1 MCTKD
6 RCINKARNGKM
17 DVTMSVSVSIQW
29 LEDTCAQKGQLWS
42 NFRIY
47 IKENLCVDLLSFTCF
62 NSDLFRYKIPEKY
75 CLTVLYRCPNLNQ
88 IPLTCKLKYNPDDP
102 CCPLPDC
109 PAIIPPT
116 AGPGSTLAPTAQ
128 PPPMPG
134 RVPVSTI
141 FLGEMILSNCFFC

>member
-1 MCTKD
+1 MLICFVSPVLILIYLD
-6 RCINKARNGKM
+6 IN
-17 DVTMSVSVSIQW
+17 V
-29 LEDTCAQKGQLWS
+29 
-42 NFRIY
+42 
-47 IKENLCVDLLSFTCF
+47 
-62 NSDLFRYKIPEKY
+62 PEKY

-141 FLGEMILSNCFFC
+141 FLGEMILSNCFFLLVVDRTYNSYYRYSSSIAMSNFLYIMHILLQ

>member
-1 MCTKD
+1 MLICFVSPVLILIYLD
-6 RCINKARNGKM
+6 IN
-17 DVTMSVSVSIQW
+17 V
-29 LEDTCAQKGQLWS
+29 
-42 NFRIY
+42 
-47 IKENLCVDLLSFTCF
+47 
-62 NSDLFRYKIPEKY
+62 PEKY

-141 FLGEMILSNCFFC
+141 FLGEMILSNWFFLLVVDRTYNSYYRYSSSITMSNFLYIMHILLQ

>member
-1 MCTKD
+1 MLICFVSPVLILIYLD
-6 RCINKARNGKM
+6 IN
-17 DVTMSVSVSIQW
+17 V
-29 LEDTCAQKGQLWS
+29 
-42 NFRIY
+42 
-47 IKENLCVDLLSFTCF
+47 
-62 NSDLFRYKIPEKY
+62 PEKY

-141 FLGEMILSNCFFC
+141 FLGEMILSNCFFLLVVDRTYNYYRYSSSIAMSNFLYIMHILLQ

>member
-1 MCTKD
+1 MLICLVSPVLILIYLD
-6 RCINKARNGKM
+6 IN
-17 DVTMSVSVSIQW
+17 V
-29 LEDTCAQKGQLWS
+29 
-42 NFRIY
+42 
-47 IKENLCVDLLSFTCF
+47 
-62 NSDLFRYKIPEKY
+62 PEKY

-134 RVPVSTI
+134 RVPDSTI
-141 FLGEMILSNCFFC
+141 FLGEMILSNWFFLLVVDRTYNSYYRYSSSIAMSNFLYIMHILLQ

>member
-1 MCTKD
+1 MLICLVSPVLILIYLD
-6 RCINKARNGKM
+6 IN
-17 DVTMSVSVSIQW
+17 V
-29 LEDTCAQKGQLWS
+29 
-42 NFRIY
+42 
-47 IKENLCVDLLSFTCF
+47 
-62 NSDLFRYKIPEKY
+62 PEKY

-141 FLGEMILSNCFFC
+141 FLGEMILSNWFFLLVVDRTYNSYYRYSSSIAMSNFLYIMHILLQ

>member
-1 MCTKD
+1 MLICFVSPVLILIYLD
-6 RCINKARNGKM
+6 IN
-17 DVTMSVSVSIQW
+17 V
-29 LEDTCAQKGQLWS
+29 
-42 NFRIY
+42 
-47 IKENLCVDLLSFTCF
+47 
-62 NSDLFRYKIPEKY
+62 PEKY

-141 FLGEMILSNCFFC
+141 FLGEMILSNWFFLLVVDRTYNSYYRYSSSIAMSNFLYIMHILLQ

>member
-1 MCTKD
+1 MLICLVSPVLILIYLD
-6 RCINKARNGKM
+6 IN
-17 DVTMSVSVSIQW
+17 V
-29 LEDTCAQKGQLWS
+29 
-42 NFRIY
+42 
-47 IKENLCVDLLSFTCF
+47 
-62 NSDLFRYKIPEKY
+62 PEKY
-75 CLTVLYRCPNLNQ
+75 CVTVLYRCPNLNQ

-141 FLGEMILSNCFFC
+141 FLGEMILSNWFFLLVVDRTYNSYYRYSSSIAMSNFLYIMHILLQ